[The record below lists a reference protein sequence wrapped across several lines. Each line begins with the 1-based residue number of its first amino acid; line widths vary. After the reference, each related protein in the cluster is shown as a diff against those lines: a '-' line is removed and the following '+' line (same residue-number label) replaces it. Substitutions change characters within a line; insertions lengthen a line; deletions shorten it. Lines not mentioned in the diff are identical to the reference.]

1 MAVEK
6 NKNLITKMFPE
17 IQPFLGDSGEIKN
30 LQYWREKQLN
40 FVYLIFSLFG
50 LVAYIPS
57 TYAAAGQGFWNLVIL
72 NTLIYGSVLFFH
84 FYKTFSFLVKTL
96 FLIVACYLIGISLL
110 FTIDADYSINW
121 FFSAPIF
128 AAVLLGLQAAIVTLG
143 VTTLMMTVA
152 GFSIHAGYANWTNSE
167 SNLMQGWALLS
178 VSAIVLNAVT
188 AISISI
194 VFEQLKRTLD
204 KLISANMNLDA
215 ERETLIYEIR
225 QRITAEAEKEVINR
239 KLQQSQK
246 MEAIGMM
253 AGGVAHD
260 LNNILSG
267 VINYPE
273 LILMKLPADSEFR
286 KPLEAVIRS
295 GNRAADVVADLLTVA
310 RGVAS
315 TKQSCCLNSIVD
327 EYLESP
333 EASSLRTRYPQITI
347 EKQLDKNIEN
357 IFCSRT
363 HIFKSLMNLVINSAE
378 SIEGKGNILIR
389 TAGNVFHN
397 SSEGDE
403 LVQGEFSTLEV
414 RDSGTG
420 IAEYDIKRIF
430 EPFYTRKVMG
440 VSGTGLG
447 LTIVWNTVQEHNGHV
462 DVTSDAISGTC
473 FSMSFPVCSDD
484 FEETKLSESPV
495 DLKGSGEIILVV
507 DDEEEQRE
515 IASSIL
521 RSLNYNVVTASSGE
535 AAIEFLNRSRADLVV
550 LDMLMPPNMNGL
562 EAYKKFAE
570 ICPGQK
576 AVIVSGFSESNDVKE
591 ALAAGVSEF
600 LAKPYAGEQLALA
613 VKRTLNLPA

>member
-1 MAVEK
+1 
-6 NKNLITKMFPE
+6 
-17 IQPFLGDSGEIKN
+17 
-30 LQYWREKQLN
+30 
-40 FVYLIFSLFG
+40 
-50 LVAYIPS
+50 
-57 TYAAAGQGFWNLVIL
+57 
-72 NTLIYGSVLFFH
+72 
-84 FYKTFSFLVKTL
+84 
-96 FLIVACYLIGISLL
+96 
-110 FTIDADYSINW
+110 
-121 FFSAPIF
+121 
-128 AAVLLGLQAAIVTLG
+128 
-143 VTTLMMTVA
+143 
-152 GFSIHAGYANWTNSE
+152 
-167 SNLMQGWALLS
+167 
-178 VSAIVLNAVT
+178 
-188 AISISI
+188 
-194 VFEQLKRTLD
+194 
-204 KLISANMNLDA
+204 
-215 ERETLIYEIR
+215 
-225 QRITAEAEKEVINR
+225 
-239 KLQQSQK
+239 
-246 MEAIGMM
+246 MM

-273 LILMKLPADSEFR
+273 LILMKLPEDSEFR

-310 RGVAS
+310 RGVVS
-315 TKQSCCLNSIVD
+315 TKQPCCLNSIVD
-327 EYLESP
+327 EYFESP

-347 EKQLDKNIEN
+347 EKELDTNIEN

-378 SIEGKGNILIR
+378 SIEGEGNILIK
-389 TAGNVFHN
+389 TAGNVFRK

-403 LVQGEFSTLEV
+403 RLQGEFSMLEV

-420 IAEYDIKRIF
+420 ITQHDLKRIF

-447 LTIVWNTVQEHNGHV
+447 LTIVWNTVQEHDGHI
-462 DVTSDAISGTC
+462 DVTSDAVSGTC
-473 FSMSFPVCSDD
+473 FSMSFPVCSGDV
-484 FEETKLSESPV
+484 EEKKLAEKPL
-495 DLKGSGEIILVV
+495 DLRGAGEIILVV

-521 RSLNYNVVTASSGE
+521 RSLNYNVVTANSGE
-535 AAIEFLNRSRADLVV
+535 AAIEFFNRSRADLVV

-562 EAYKKFAE
+562 KAYKEFAE

-576 AVIVSGFSESNDVKE
+576 AIIVSGFSESNDVKE